1 MKTNIFTISAILLL
15 FAVVAC
21 NSEQTY
27 APKPTTYYRITLP
40 EKSYQTYDTAAL
52 GITFEYPTN
61 AVVSMKKDLPSVKWI
76 DISYPEYNGVVFL
89 SYKKLK
95 TPAAIAMEVDTA
107 YQLLKI
113 HFQKA
118 SGVEEQAYNNPEER
132 VFANTYRL
140 KGQQVASTFQ
150 FWATD
155 SVRNFVRGAM
165 YINNTPNYDSLEP
178 VINYIQDDARHIL
191 ETLRWKK

>member
-1 MKTNIFTISAILLL
+1 MKIKILAISLIALLVY
-15 FAVVAC
+15 AAC
-21 NSEQTY
+21 DSGQTY

-40 EKSYQTYDTAAL
+40 DKSYQTYDTTAL

-61 AVVSMKKDLPSVKWI
+61 STVVMKKDIPSVKWV
-76 DISYPEYNGVVFL
+76 DILYPEYNGVIFL

-95 TPAAIAMEVDTA
+95 TPASLAMEVDTA
-107 YQLLKI
+107 YQLLKL
-113 HFQKA
+113 HFQKS
-118 SGVEEQAYNNPEER
+118 SGVEEQSYNNPEEK
-132 VFANTYRL
+132 VFANTWRL

-155 SVRNFVRGAM
+155 SVKNFVRGAV
-165 YINNTPNYDSLEP
+165 YINSTPNYDSLEP

-191 ETLRWKK
+191 ETLKWK

>member
-1 MKTNIFTISAILLL
+1 MKIKILAISLIALLVY
-15 FAVVAC
+15 AAC
-21 NSEQTY
+21 DSGQTY

-40 EKSYQTYDTAAL
+40 DKSYQTYDTAAL

-61 AVVSMKKDLPSVKWI
+61 STVVMKKDIPSVKWV
-76 DISYPEYNGVVFL
+76 DILYPEYNGVIFL

-95 TPAAIAMEVDTA
+95 TPASLAMEVDTA
-107 YQLLKI
+107 YQLLKL
-113 HFQKA
+113 HFQKS
-118 SGVEEQAYNNPEER
+118 SGVEEQSYNNPEEK
-132 VFANTYRL
+132 VFANTWRL

-155 SVRNFVRGAM
+155 SVKNFVRGAV
-165 YINNTPNYDSLEP
+165 YINSTPNYDSLEP

>member
-1 MKTNIFTISAILLL
+1 MKIKILAISLIAL
-15 FAVVAC
+15 FVYAAC
-21 NSEQTY
+21 DSGQTY

-40 EKSYQTYDTAAL
+40 DKSYQTYDTAAL

-61 AVVSMKKDLPSVKWI
+61 STVVMKKDIPSVKWI
-76 DISYPEYNGVVFL
+76 DILYPEYNGVIFL

-95 TPAAIAMEVDTA
+95 TPASLAMEVDTA
-107 YQLLKI
+107 YQLLKL
-113 HFQKA
+113 HFQKS
-118 SGVEEQAYNNPEER
+118 SGVEEQSYNNPEEK
-132 VFANTYRL
+132 VFANTWRL

-155 SVRNFVRGAM
+155 SVKNFVRGAV
-165 YINNTPNYDSLEP
+165 YINSTPNYDSLEP

-191 ETLRWKK
+191 ETLKWK

>member
-1 MKTNIFTISAILLL
+1 MKIKILAISLIALLVY
-15 FAVVAC
+15 AAC
-21 NSEQTY
+21 DSGQTY

-40 EKSYQTYDTAAL
+40 DKSYQTYDTTAL

-61 AVVSMKKDLPSVKWI
+61 STVVMKKDIPSVKWI
-76 DISYPEYNGVVFL
+76 DILYPEYNGVIFL
-89 SYKKLK
+89 SYKNLK
-95 TPAAIAMEVDTA
+95 TPAALAMEVDTA

-118 SGVEEQAYNNPEER
+118 SGVEEQAYNNPSER
-132 VFANTYRL
+132 VFANTWRL

-155 SVRNFVRGAM
+155 SVKNFVRGAV
-165 YINNTPNYDSLEP
+165 YINSTPNYDSLEP
-178 VINYIQDDARHIL
+178 IIDYLQDDARHIL
-191 ETLRWKK
+191 ETLKWK

>member
-1 MKTNIFTISAILLL
+1 MKIKILAISLIALLVY
-15 FAVVAC
+15 AAC
-21 NSEQTY
+21 DSGQTY

-40 EKSYQTYDTAAL
+40 DKSYQTYDTAAL

-61 AVVSMKKDLPSVKWI
+61 SAVVMKKDIPSVKWI
-76 DISYPEYNGVVFL
+76 DILYPEYNGVIFL

-95 TPAAIAMEVDTA
+95 TPASLAMEVDTA
-107 YQLLKI
+107 YQLLKL
-113 HFQKA
+113 HFQKS
-118 SGVEEQAYNNPEER
+118 SGVEEQSYNNPEEK
-132 VFANTYRL
+132 VFANTWRL

-155 SVRNFVRGAM
+155 SVKNFVRGAV
-165 YINNTPNYDSLEP
+165 YINSTPNYDSLEP

-191 ETLRWKK
+191 ETLKWK